1 MGGPEGQTVIEFDWV
16 TALLVIVIMMIGL
29 FAAYFLG
36 YIKGREDT
44 FEIVNKM
51 ERAKR
56 GLK

>member
-1 MGGPEGQTVIEFDWV
+1 VIEFDWV